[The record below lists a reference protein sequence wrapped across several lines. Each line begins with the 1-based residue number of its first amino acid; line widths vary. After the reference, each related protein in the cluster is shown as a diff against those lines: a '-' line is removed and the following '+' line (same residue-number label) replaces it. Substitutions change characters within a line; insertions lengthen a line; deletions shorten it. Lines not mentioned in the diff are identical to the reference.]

1 MCVYALR
8 VRLSWQ
14 HNNNV
19 FRFKPALFCIT
30 FYKHWGIECTVNQHY
45 FYSLYIILVTCSSL
59 FKFSIEFPQYFMTL
73 LLCLFNFYVWFSQ
86 KNDVAKINVHA
97 TQERMRNASFIL
109 QYQQKTYSCYTF
121 SSSLIFVIFS
131 HIFAQACDIHD
142 EISIKDASI
151 LNT

>member
-1 MCVYALR
+1 MCVYALW

-45 FYSLYIILVTCSSL
+45 FYSLHIILVTCSSL

-86 KNDVAKINVHA
+86 KKRCCKNKCACHA
-97 TQERMRNASFIL
+97 GKDEKCIIYTSISTENLQLLHIFLFSYFRN
-109 QYQQKTYSCYTF
+109 
-121 SSSLIFVIFS
+121 IFS
-131 HIFAQACDIHD
+131 YFCTSVRHTWRDFH
-142 EISIKDASI
+142 
-151 LNT
+151 